1 MTLMKKGKPVNYFIL
16 IVEGRVQVSIGAEE
30 LVFEAGPFSYYGIK
44 ALTQITQSMLDRVGG
59 GVDGG
64 GGGGA
69 RDGSAAA
76 AANHMMT
83 NVSSANA
90 LMESPSSPFAT
101 RSALSMNSVNSKQGE
116 DGTATPATAG
126 GAPTPAQNA
135 AVLGAGG
142 KQLRK
147 ASTRDCLETANI
159 PGEFYYLLKKT
170 QSILGKPYQHIL

>member
-64 GGGGA
+64 GGA
-69 RDGSAAA
+69 RDGSAA

-116 DGTATPATAG
+116 DGTATPATASV
-126 GAPTPAQNA
+126 APPPAQNA

-159 PGEFYYLLKKT
+159 PGKFYYL
-170 QSILGKPYQHIL
+170 